1 MLLDLLLLLLL
12 ERDLDLDLDT
22 NRLGLRLLLDFE
34 ELLLLDLLDFALPA
48 LDLLEL
54 LLLELFDELELFEL
68 ADLLLDFLDLP
79 LSSRMFGGMSA
90 RQFFPQSTPLMSSS
104 VLSCR

>member
-34 ELLLLDLLDFALPA
+34 ELLLLDLLHFALPA

-79 LSSRMFGGMSA
+79 LSSPMFGGMSA
-90 RQFFPQSTPLMSSS
+90 RPFFPQSTPLIS
-104 VLSCR
+104 

>member
-1 MLLDLLLLLLL
+1 MLFDLLLLLDLLL
-12 ERDLDLDLDT
+12 ERDLDLDLET

-34 ELLLLDLLDFALPA
+34 ELLLLDLLDFALSA

-68 ADLLLDFLDLP
+68 ADLLLDFWDLP
-79 LSSRMFGGMSA
+79 LSSPFFKRMSA
-90 RQFFPQSTPLMSSS
+90 ILSSQHTPH
-104 VLSCR
+104 VLII